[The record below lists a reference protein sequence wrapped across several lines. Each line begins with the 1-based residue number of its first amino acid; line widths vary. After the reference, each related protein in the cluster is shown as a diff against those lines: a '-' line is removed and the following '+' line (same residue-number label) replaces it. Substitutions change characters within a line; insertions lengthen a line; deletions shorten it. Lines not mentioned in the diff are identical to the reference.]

1 MLYTSNDPNRRSMF
15 GRRRRAPWMAR
26 HTTAGAAQR
35 AGTSGM
41 TSRRSA
47 ASRYVRD
54 DEPAQRSEPVR
65 HGSHGRFQRP
75 RQSFPLATRI
85 CEACPGAQG
94 CAPTIRPAQRSEQV
108 RQGCRRCAR
117 DRSGNPGAMTKG
129 AARRLLS
136 SRGVVAESPTRRS
149 RGAPFPLF
157 ISLRNSLSCRGC
169 RRTARPCA
177 RAPAPWCRGRGR

>member
-1 MLYTSNDPNRRSMF
+1 MRIKVDL
-15 GRRRRAPWMAR
+15 GAHHRASDFNVFAGIPCCTHLATRTGEACSDDDDAR
-26 HTTAGAAQR
+26 HGWRATQR
-35 AGTSGM
+35 
-41 TSRRSA
+41 
-47 ASRYVRD
+47 
-54 DEPAQRSEPVR
+54 PAQRSEPVR

-117 DRSGNPGAMTKG
+117 DRSGNPGAITKG
-129 AARRLLS
+129 AARRLLL